1 MDKAERIRNEKL
13 GAGLIKAL
21 SLRHFDAYYCASC
34 AEAAEKILSLIPKTD
49 VVSWG
54 GSMTM
59 EALGVI
65 DRVKKGGWRVIDR
78 STAQSQEEKIE
89 IMRRALLCDTYLTGA
104 NAISE
109 DGEIVNVDGNGNRVA
124 AMTFGPRSVIVA
136 CGMNKVV
143 KTAEDATSR
152 ARNTAAPV
160 NAQRFD
166 IRTPCK
172 TTGSCADCKSTD
184 SICSYIVRTR
194 LCKPAGRIKVVLVG
208 EALGF

>member
-13 GAGLIKAL
+13 GASLIQAL
-21 SLRHFDAYYCASC
+21 ALRHFDAYYCASC

-124 AMTFGPRSVIVA
+124 AMTFGPKSVIVA

-143 KTAEDATSR
+143 KTAEDAVSR

-184 SICSYIVRTR
+184 SICSYIVHTR

>member
-13 GAGLIKAL
+13 GASLIKAL
-21 SLRHFDAYYCASC
+21 SLRHFDAYYCAS
-34 AEAAEKILSLIPKTD
+34 ASEAAEKILSLIPKTD

-124 AMTFGPRSVIVA
+124 AMTFGPKSVIVA

-143 KTAEDATSR
+143 KTAEDAISR

-194 LCKPAGRIKVVLVG
+194 LCKPAGRIKVVLIG

>member
-13 GAGLIKAL
+13 GASLIKAL
-21 SLRHFDAYYCASC
+21 SLRHFDAYYCAS
-34 AEAAEKILSLIPKTD
+34 ASEAAEKILSLIPKTD

-124 AMTFGPRSVIVA
+124 AMTFGPKSVIVA

-143 KTAEDATSR
+143 KTAEDAVSR

-208 EALGF
+208 ETLGF